1 MKLKGIPA
9 SSGVVSCKV
18 FKLIEQKLEID
29 KTINLKQD
37 ATKLFSKFEKASQE
51 VSDYLN
57 GLYKEMLPWDSEQA
71 GIFSALSFIAIDPV
85 VKDSVKDFLTNK
97 GFSLS
102 NAISSSFDDTIN
114 SIKAMNDPYMIE
126 RIPDILD
133 IKRKI
138 IFNIQGIKE
147 IDLTKI
153 NEEVIIVA
161 HDLSPSQTVQLD
173 KKFVKGFATEI
184 GGPTS
189 HTAIMART
197 LNIPSV
203 VGISG
208 LLENV
213 KHNDF
218 ISLDGIDGQVIINPS
233 KEEIK
238 AFDKKGKDYFNWLET
253 LKKFKN
259 KKTITK
265 DKHEVELAA
274 NIGGVAE
281 VSNVLENDAQAIG
294 LFRSEFLYMDNDHW
308 PTEEEQFNAYKIVL
322 QKMNG
327 KRVIIRTLD
336 IGGDKQLKYYD
347 FPKEDNPFLG
357 YRAIRLCLKEKEI
370 FKTQL
375 RALIR
380 ASYFGKLGIMIPMIT
395 HVNEFLKAKEIFIET
410 YNELKKSK
418 VQIGD
423 LKNIEFGLMIETP
436 AAAIL
441 VDKFTKYADFVSIG
455 TNDLI
460 QYSMAADRMNENVSN
475 LYQPLNPSILRFIK
489 HTIDGAHKNGKWAGM
504 CGEMAGDKNAV
515 PILLGLGLDEFSMS
529 SSKILQTRELI
540 SRHSFNKLQDVALKA
555 LELDSQEQV
564 IDLIKKEG
572 LI

>member
-1 MKLKGIPA
+1 MKLKGIAA
-9 SSGVVSCKV
+9 SSGVVSGKV

-29 KTINLKQD
+29 TTINLKQD
-37 ATKLFSKFEKASQE
+37 AAKMFLQFEKASQA
-51 VSDYLN
+51 VSDYLD
-57 GLYKEMLPWDSEQA
+57 GLYKEMLSWDSEQA
-71 GIFSALSFIAIDPV
+71 GIFSALSFIAIDPL
-85 VKDSVKDFLTNK
+85 VKESVKTFIFEK
-97 GFSLS
+97 GYTLS
-102 NAISSSFDDTIN
+102 NAISSSFDETIN
-114 SIKAMNDPYMIE
+114 TIKAINDPYMLE

-133 IKRKI
+133 IKKKI

-203 VGISG
+203 VGITG
-208 LLENV
+208 LLDKV
-213 KHNDF
+213 GHDDTMT
-218 ISLDGIDGQVIINPS
+218 LDGIDGEVIINPS

-238 AFDKKGKDYFNWLET
+238 AYDAKGKKYLEWLET
-253 LKKFKN
+253 LKKFKG
-259 KKTITK
+259 KKSLTK

-274 NIGGVAE
+274 NIGGVGE
-281 VSNVLENDAQAIG
+281 VDNVIENDAQAVG

-357 YRAIRLCLKEKEI
+357 YRAIRLCLKETEI

-395 HVNEFLKAKEIFIET
+395 HVKEFLKAKEIFTET
-410 YNELKKSK
+410 YNELKKEK
-418 VQIGD
+418 IQIGK
-423 LKNIEFGLMIETP
+423 LKDIEFGLMIETP

-489 HTIDGAHKNGKWAGM
+489 HTIDGAHENGKWAGM

-515 PILLGLGLDEFSMS
+515 PLLIGLGLDEFSMS
-529 SSKILQTRELI
+529 ASKVLQTRELI
-540 SRHSFNKLQDVALKA
+540 SRFSFKKLQSVAAKA
-555 LELDSQEQV
+555 LELDSQEEV
-564 IDLIKKEG
+564 KELLKKEG